1 MAAGRTYTPIAR
13 TVLNSTAT
21 SVTFSNIS
29 GAYTDLVL
37 VFTGMSAS
45 GNIVNYLQFNGDTG
59 TNYSWTA
66 LGGSGG
72 AAVSARGS
80 SVSEPRLD
88 YYGYM
93 NVNSESNRIVHI
105 NNYSNT
111 TTYKTY
117 LSRANATDNGTSTAV
132 GLWRST
138 SAITSILVGGGGT
151 FQAGAT
157 FTLYGIAAA

>member
-13 TVLNSTAT
+13 TVLNTTET

-29 GAYTDLVL
+29 SSYTDLIL
-37 VFTGMSAS
+37 IFTGMSAS

-66 LGGSGG
+66 VGGSGG
-72 AAVSARGS
+72 AAVSSLGS
-80 SVSEPRLD
+80 NASQPRLD

-117 LSRANATDNGTSTAV
+117 ISRANAVDNGTSLAV
-132 GLWRST
+132 GLWRNT
-138 SAITSILVGGGGT
+138 AAITSILVGGGGT